1 MRIPVDGGSPVQVSI
16 AKFSSA
22 LMCARPPSNLCLIA
36 EPTDDHKEFI
46 LSVLDAFKGRGAEV
60 ARFGMDPNEDSWSID
75 LSPNGSQIAFLRSP
89 AGPLSV
95 FSLRDH
101 STREIPLKGL
111 SNLRTL
117 NWSSNNDGLF
127 VSDCAQGNTRL
138 LYLNL
143 RGESSVLEER
153 SGGEGA
159 GVVQSPDGRH
169 LAISTWTLSGNMWL
183 MENF

>member
-1 MRIPVDGGSPVQVSI
+1 MQVSI

-46 LSVLDAFKGRGAEV
+46 HSVLDAFKGRGAEV

>member
-1 MRIPVDGGSPVQVSI
+1 MQVSI

-22 LMCARPPSNLCLIA
+22 LMCARPPSNLCLIS
-36 EPTDDHKEFI
+36 EPTDDHKELVI
-46 LSVLDAFKGRGAEV
+46 SVLDALKGRGAEV
-60 ARFGMDPNEDSWSID
+60 ARFGLDPNQGDWWTD
-75 LSPNGSQIAFLRSP
+75 LSPNGSQIAFLRGP

-101 STREIPLKGL
+101 STREIPLKPL
-111 SNLRTL
+111 SNIRTL

-153 SGGEGA
+153 SGGQGT

-169 LAISTWTLSGNMWL
+169 LAISVWTLSGNMWML
-183 MENF
+183 ENF

>member
-1 MRIPVDGGSPVQVSI
+1 MQVSI

-22 LMCARPPSNLCLIA
+22 LMCAHPPSDLCLIA
-36 EPTDDHKEFI
+36 EPTDDHKELI

-60 ARFGMDPNEDSWSID
+60 ARFGLDPNKREWWTE

-101 STREIPLKGL
+101 STREISLKSS

-117 NWSSNNDGLF
+117 NWSSNNEGLF

-143 RGESSVLEER
+143 RGESSELEER
-153 SGGEGA
+153 SGGEGT

-169 LAISTWTLSGNMWL
+169 LAISAWTLSSNMWL

>member
-1 MRIPVDGGSPVQVSI
+1 MQVST

-22 LMCARPPSNLCLIA
+22 LMCARSPSNLCLIA
-36 EPTDDHKEFI
+36 EPTDDHTELV

-60 ARFGMDPNEDSWSID
+60 ARFGLDPNEGDWWTD
-75 LSPNGSQIAFLRSP
+75 LSPNGNQIAFLRSP

-95 FSLRDH
+95 FSLPDH
-101 STREIPLKGL
+101 SAREIPLKGS

-127 VSDCAQGNTRL
+127 VSDVAQGNTRL

-153 SGGEGA
+153 SGGEGT
-159 GVVQSPDGRH
+159 GVSQSPDGRH
-169 LAISTWTLSGNMWL
+169 LAISTWTLSGNMWM
-183 MENF
+183 MEDF